1 MKISKQLTDT
11 VAKAIRQGS
20 TQRSACITVGI
31 SEVNYYRW
39 RKRGEE
45 ILEAGGVCEN
55 KMDKACLYFYQQTE
69 KAHAN
74 SAFKLIKSLEKAG
87 IENWR
92 AAAWIL
98 EHRYRKFFGR
108 PPVRRIYVESED
120 EGPRN

>member
-1 MKISKQLTDT
+1 MKISKQLTKT
-11 VAKAIRQGS
+11 VAEAIRQGYPN
-20 TQRSACITVGI
+20 RFACAIAGI
-31 SEVNYYRW
+31 AEKTYYRW

-45 ILEAGGVCEN
+45 ILEAGGVCET
-55 KMDKACLYFYQQTE
+55 KMDKACLYFYQETE